1 MFYSNDIKKL
11 GARIAGLSALLM
23 IVVGCSSP
31 PYGVDI
37 GMTEQQVRD
46 VLGEPTATSYDGG
59 TGEDGLS
66 YMGVGDSTMLEIW
79 FDDNG
84 KASRIQ
90 TLVDGEWSER

>member
-1 MFYSNDIKKL
+1 MKKH
-11 GARIAGLSALLM
+11 GARLVALGALLM
-23 IVVGCSSP
+23 MVVGCSSP

-46 VLGEPTATSYDGG
+46 VLGEPTATSFDGG

-66 YMGVGDSTMLEIW
+66 YMGVEDSTMLKIW

-84 KASRIQ
+84 KVSRIQ